1 MLIYMSSLRKK
12 IMSSLKDAF
21 EILEKVLALV
31 LPYVQKTKKDIQLY
45 KDLKEQTNDQKEK
58 EEYDSKIKDLLVY
71 KTTKGSGFTNTSI
84 RDFNKKFPNA
94 QLHSHH
100 YKFMTVQENRLLK
113 INRNSD
119 GNITNVESM
128 ISKEKMNK
136 DEMKNVK
143 NMFLGFF
150 IMLIPTFLKSSFMTS
165 LFAKYIPIIN
175 QLIENKT
182 FFSSMLIS
190 CLLASIFVIIR
201 SIKNVFDI
209 YTLQKLIKCKV
220 IQEIPTIHTQLVSPS
235 ESEIDQTSSQI
246 IGRIEND

>member
-1 MLIYMSSLRKK
+1 
-12 IMSSLKDAF
+12 MSSLKDAF

-45 KDLKEQTNDQKEK
+45 KDLKEQTNDQQEK
-58 EEYDSKIKDLLVY
+58 EEYDSKIKDLLIY
-71 KTTKGSGFTNTSI
+71 KTTKGSGFTHTSI

-100 YKFMTVQENRLLK
+100 YKFMTAQENRLLK
-113 INRNSD
+113 INHNSD

-136 DEMKNVK
+136 DEMKNAR

-150 IMLIPTFLKSSFMTS
+150 IMLIPTFLKSSFMMS
-165 LFAKYIPIIN
+165 LFAKHIPTIN
-175 QLIENKT
+175 QLIENKE
-182 FFSSMLIS
+182 FFSSILIS

-209 YTLQKLIKCKV
+209 YTLQELIKYKV
-220 IQEIPTIHTQLVSPS
+220 IQEIPTIHTQLTSTS
-235 ESEIDQTSSQI
+235 EVVIDQTNSQI
-246 IGRIEND
+246 TGRTENE